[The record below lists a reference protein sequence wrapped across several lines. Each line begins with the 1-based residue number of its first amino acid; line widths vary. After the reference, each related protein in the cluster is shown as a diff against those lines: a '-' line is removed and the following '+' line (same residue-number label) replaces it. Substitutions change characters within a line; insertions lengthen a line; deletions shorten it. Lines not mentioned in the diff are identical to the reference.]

1 MALAEYS
8 DLFWY
13 PSGAL
18 APGILVRIFPH
29 DSNVLAPLFTDATGT
44 VPLPNPLTTSPTA
57 TISFWAESGLYWMH
71 ADSESFEIGV
81 GLTPDDPDA
90 IEELQAAVLQLQGE
104 MNAVEGE
111 VDTLQTDMNT
121 AEADIDTLQ
130 SGLATAN
137 GEINA
142 LQADMTTAQADINAL
157 QADVGAV
164 EGDITA
170 LETAMTTAQGEINTL
185 QGEMTTAQ
193 SDINTLQ
200 ADVTAVEGDVTT
212 LQGEMTTAQSDINT
226 LQADVTAVEGDVTA
240 LQGDM
245 TTAQGDITGLQGDM
259 TAAEAD
265 IAAAQADILQ
275 LQAQILETQQAAAS
289 TLSTGVAAGGEF
301 SVNLLDPASLD
312 IAPLVGYITSFDIDP
327 FNPVITRIDY
337 PGGTVAMDAG
347 SLLRTATA
355 WLMDADQNI
364 IQQANPPT
372 NEQRREMIYLGV
384 TAQVAGVIIVDQTL
398 QVILQQPANQLTDL
412 MASLG
417 AFNISGNLVTP
428 NGVNLQIN
436 QSAGTMFSQS
446 FNHFAGPVQTNDPH
460 VSTTQAQTPASFRY
474 ITRNSPVFG
483 PLVTVLDVANYD
495 VAGVITP
502 IGGGAGNSTIHR
514 VWLYANN
521 TATEQIV
528 IQYGQTIHPN
538 LAAAL
543 DAVGARTFVANPLTR
558 AAALLGYICV
568 TRVATNLS
576 DVTQAVFVAAGK
588 FPTP

>member
-1 MALAEYS
+1 VALAEYT
-8 DLFWY
+8 DLFWF
-13 PSGAL
+13 PSGEL
-18 APGILVRIFPH
+18 AVGVAVRIFPH

-44 VPLPNPLTTSPTA
+44 VPIANPLTTSA
-57 TISFWAESGLYWMH
+57 TGTIAFWAEAGLYWMH

-90 IEELQAAVLQLQGE
+90 IEELQAAVLQLQG
-104 MNAVEGE
+104 
-111 VDTLQTDMNT
+111 
-121 AEADIDTLQ
+121 
-130 SGLATAN
+130 
-137 GEINA
+137 
-142 LQADMTTAQADINAL
+142 
-157 QADVGAV
+157 
-164 EGDITA
+164 
-170 LETAMTTAQGEINTL
+170 
-185 QGEMTTAQ
+185 
-193 SDINTLQ
+193 
-200 ADVTAVEGDVTT
+200 DVTT
-212 LQGEMTTAQSDINT
+212 LEGSMVTVQSN
-226 LQADVTAVEGDVTA
+226 VTALEGDVGS
-240 LQGDM
+240 LQ
-245 TTAQGDITGLQGDM
+245 ADM

-265 IAAAQADILQ
+265 IVTAQADILQ

-301 SVNLLDPASLD
+301 SVNLLNPASLD
-312 IAPLVGYITSFDIDP
+312 IAPLVGYITNFDIDP
-327 FNPVITRIDY
+327 FNPIITRIDY

-355 WLMDADQNI
+355 WLMDVNQNI
-364 IQQANPPT
+364 VQQANPPT
-372 NEQRREMIYLGV
+372 NEQRRDMIYLGV
-384 TAQVAGVIIVDQTL
+384 TAQVGGVIIVDQTL

-417 AFNISGNLVTP
+417 AFNISGNLITA

-436 QSAGTMFSQS
+436 QTAGTIFSQS

-460 VSTTQAQTPASFRY
+460 VSTTQAQAPASFRY

-483 PLVTVLDVANYD
+483 PLVTVIDVANYD
-495 VAGVITP
+495 VAGVVTP
-502 IGGGAGNSTIHR
+502 IGGGSGNSTIHR
-514 VWLYANN
+514 VWMYANN
-521 TATEQIV
+521 TATEQLV

-538 LAAAL
+538 LAAAI

-576 DVTQAVFVAAGK
+576 DVSQAVFVAAGK

>member
-1 MALAEYS
+1 MALAEYT
-8 DLFWY
+8 DLFWF
-13 PSGAL
+13 PSGEL
-18 APGILVRIFPH
+18 AIGVAVRIFPH

-44 VPLPNPLTTSPTA
+44 VPLANPLTTSA
-57 TISFWAESGLYWMH
+57 TGTIAFWAEAGLYWMH

-142 LQADMTTAQADINAL
+142 LQADMSTAQNDINAL

-170 LETAMTTAQGEINTL
+170 LEAAMTTAQGQIGTL

-193 SDINTLQ
+193 GEINTLQ
-200 ADVTAVEGDVTT
+200 ADVTAVEGDVST
-212 LQGEMTTAQSDINT
+212 LQGEMTTAQ
-226 LQADVTAVEGDVTA
+226 G
-240 LQGDM
+240 
-245 TTAQGDITGLQGDM
+245 
-259 TAAEAD
+259 D

-275 LQAQILETQQAAAS
+275 LQGQILETQQAAAS

-301 SVNLLDPASLD
+301 SVNLLNPASLD

-460 VSTTQAQTPASFRY
+460 VSTTQAQVPASFRY
-474 ITRNSPVFG
+474 ITRNAPVFG
-483 PLVTVLDVANYD
+483 PLVTIVDVANYD
-495 VAGVITP
+495 VAGVVTP
-502 IGGGAGNSTIHR
+502 IGGGSGNSTIHR

-528 IQYGQTIHPN
+528 IQYGQTIHAS
-538 LAAAL
+538 LAAAV

>member
-1 MALAEYS
+1 MALAEHT
-8 DLFWY
+8 DLFWF
-13 PSGAL
+13 PSGEL
-18 APGILVRIFPH
+18 AVGVAVRIFPH

-44 VPLPNPLTTSPTA
+44 VPLANPLTTSA
-57 TISFWAESGLYWMH
+57 TGTIAFWAEAGLYWMH

-104 MNAVEGE
+104 M
-111 VDTLQTDMNT
+111 
-121 AEADIDTLQ
+121 
-130 SGLATAN
+130 
-137 GEINA
+137 
-142 LQADMTTAQADINAL
+142 
-157 QADVGAV
+157 
-164 EGDITA
+164 
-170 LETAMTTAQGEINTL
+170 
-185 QGEMTTAQ
+185 
-193 SDINTLQ
+193 
-200 ADVTAVEGDVTT
+200 TAVEGDVTT
-212 LQGEMTTAQSDINT
+212 LQVDVNLAEADINT
-226 LQADVTAVEGDVTA
+226 LQANMVTAQADIIAVEGAMVAVQGDVTVLQGDMTAVEGDVTA
-240 LQGDM
+240 LQGDVA
-245 TTAQGDITGLQGDM
+245 TAQGDITGLQVDM
-259 TAAEAD
+259 AAAEAD
-265 IAAAQADILQ
+265 IAAAQADIVQ
-275 LQAQILETQQAAAS
+275 LQAQIVETQQAAAS

-301 SVNLLDPASLD
+301 TVNLLNPASLD

-384 TAQVAGVIIVDQTL
+384 TGQVAGAIIVDQTL

-417 AFNISGNLVTP
+417 AFNISGNLITP

-474 ITRNSPVFG
+474 ITRNAPVFG
-483 PLVTVLDVANYD
+483 PLVTIVDVANYD
-495 VAGVITP
+495 VAGVVTP
-502 IGGGAGNSTIHR
+502 IGGGSGNSTIHR

-521 TATEQIV
+521 TAAEQIV

-538 LAAAL
+538 LAAAI